1 MSLKTAK
8 ITLVKNK
15 KLDCIYHKDSML
27 VFKSANEKLV
37 IGRIENDE
45 IISLD
50 EKALE
55 LCEVHGF
62 KYDESLV
69 ETEDATSQGN
79 TDSQEPEN
87 NSENSTEPSQTLVQ
101 PVAQQPVVQPS
112 QPVVQP
118 SQPVV
123 QPVAQQPVVQP
134 LQPVV
139 QPSQPVVQPSQPVVQ
154 PSQPVV
160 QPSQPVVQPSQP
172 VVQPSQ
178 PVAQPSQPVVQ
189 NFRSDSVVK
198 QFEDIVNADAV
209 RLVDYFKSQIS
220 GNLVSCFKNQVET
233 SSERVSELEGQVASL
248 RKELDET
255 KKKMRGI
262 LAAIQADL

>member
-1 MSLKTAK
+1 MSLKTSK

-45 IISLD
+45 IIPLD

-79 TDSQEPEN
+79 TESQEPEN
-87 NSENSTEPSQTLVQ
+87 TSENSTEQSQPVVQ
-101 PVAQQPVVQPS
+101 PTQPVVQPTQPMVQPS
-112 QPVVQP
+112 QPVVQ
-118 SQPVV
+118 Q
-123 QPVAQQPVVQP
+123 
-134 LQPVV
+134 
-139 QPSQPVVQPSQPVVQ
+139 SQPVVQPSQPVVQ

-160 QPSQPVVQPSQP
+160 Q
-172 VVQPSQ
+172 
-178 PVAQPSQPVVQ
+178 
-189 NFRSDSVVK
+189 NFTSDSVVK

-220 GNLVSCFKNQVET
+220 GHLVTCFKNQVET
-233 SSERVSELEGQVASL
+233 SSENLQKSNDRVSELEVQLASL

>member
-1 MSLKTAK
+1 MSLKTSK

-45 IISLD
+45 IIPLD

-79 TDSQEPEN
+79 TESQEPEN
-87 NSENSTEPSQTLVQ
+87 TSENSTEQSQPLVQ
-101 PVAQQPVVQPS
+101 PSQPVVQPTQPMVQPS

-118 SQPVV
+118 SQ
-123 QPVAQQPVVQP
+123 A
-134 LQPVV
+134 VV
-139 QPSQPVVQPSQPVVQ
+139 QPSQPVVQ
-154 PSQPVV
+154 
-160 QPSQPVVQPSQP
+160 
-172 VVQPSQ
+172 
-178 PVAQPSQPVVQ
+178 
-189 NFRSDSVVK
+189 NFTSDSVVK

-220 GNLVSCFKNQVET
+220 GHLVTCFKNQVET
-233 SSERVSELEGQVASL
+233 SSENLQKSNDRVSELEAQLVSL

>member
-101 PVAQQPVVQPS
+101 PSQPVVQPS

-118 SQPVV
+118 S
-123 QPVAQQPVVQP
+123 
-134 LQPVV
+134 

-154 PSQPVV
+154 PSQTVA
-160 QPSQPVVQPSQP
+160 QQPVV
-172 VVQPSQ
+172 
-178 PVAQPSQPVVQ
+178 QPSQPVVQ

>member
-45 IISLD
+45 IIPLD

-79 TDSQEPEN
+79 TESQEPEN
-87 NSENSTEPSQTLVQ
+87 TSENSTEQ
-101 PVAQQPVVQPS
+101 S
-112 QPVVQP
+112 QPVVQ
-118 SQPVV
+118 S
-123 QPVAQQPVVQP
+123 
-134 LQPVV
+134 
-139 QPSQPVVQPSQPVVQ
+139 SQPVVQPSQPVVQ

-172 VVQPSQ
+172 IVQ
-178 PVAQPSQPVVQ
+178 ASQPVVQ
-189 NFRSDSVVK
+189 AVVQNVTSDSVVK
-198 QFEDIVNADAV
+198 QFEDILNSDAV

-220 GNLVSCFKNQVET
+220 VNLVSCFKNQVET
-233 SSERVSELEGQVASL
+233 SSENLQKSNDRVSELEGQVASL

>member
-139 QPSQPVVQPSQPVVQ
+139 QPSQPVVQPSQPV
-154 PSQPVV
+154 
-160 QPSQPVVQPSQP
+160 
-172 VVQPSQ
+172 
-178 PVAQPSQPVVQ
+178 AQPSQPVVQ

>member
-79 TDSQEPEN
+79 TESQEPEN
-87 NSENSTEPSQTLVQ
+87 TSETTAEAGLVGLPPVIVTGSPTL
-101 PVAQQPVVQPS
+101 
-112 QPVVQP
+112 
-118 SQPVV
+118 
-123 QPVAQQPVVQP
+123 
-134 LQPVV
+134 
-139 QPSQPVVQPSQPVVQ
+139 
-154 PSQPVV
+154 
-160 QPSQPVVQPSQP
+160 
-172 VVQPSQ
+172 
-178 PVAQPSQPVVQ
+178 
-189 NFRSDSVVK
+189 
-198 QFEDIVNADAV
+198 
-209 RLVDYFKSQIS
+209 
-220 GNLVSCFKNQVET
+220 
-233 SSERVSELEGQVASL
+233 
-248 RKELDET
+248 
-255 KKKMRGI
+255 
-262 LAAIQADL
+262 

>member
-45 IISLD
+45 IIPLD

-87 NSENSTEPSQTLVQ
+87 TSENSTEQTQ
-101 PVAQQPVVQPS
+101 PVEQPIQPIQPVVQPT

-118 SQPVV
+118 TQPVV
-123 QPVAQQPVVQP
+123 QPIQPVVQST
-134 LQPVV
+134 QAVT
-139 QPSQPVVQPSQPVVQ
+139 
-154 PSQPVV
+154 
-160 QPSQPVVQPSQP
+160 
-172 VVQPSQ
+172 
-178 PVAQPSQPVVQ
+178 Q
-189 NFRSDSVVK
+189 NFTSDSVVK

-209 RLVDYFKSQIS
+209 RLVDYFKSHIS
-220 GNLVSCFKNQVET
+220 GHLVSCFKNQVET
-233 SSERVSELEGQVASL
+233 SSESLQKSNDRVCELEAQVASL

>member
-1 MSLKTAK
+1 MSLKTSK

-45 IISLD
+45 IIPLD

-79 TDSQEPEN
+79 TESQEPEN
-87 NSENSTEPSQTLVQ
+87 TSENSTEQ
-101 PVAQQPVVQPS
+101 S

-118 SQPVV
+118 TQPMVQPTQPVVQQSQPVV
-123 QPVAQQPVVQP
+123 QPTQPTQP
-134 LQPVV
+134 MV
-139 QPSQPVVQPSQPVVQ
+139 QPSQAVVQPP
-154 PSQPVV
+154 
-160 QPSQPVVQPSQP
+160 
-172 VVQPSQ
+172 
-178 PVAQPSQPVVQ
+178 QPVVQ
-189 NFRSDSVVK
+189 NFTSDSVVK

-220 GNLVSCFKNQVET
+220 GHLVTCFKNQVET
-233 SSERVSELEGQVASL
+233 SSENLQKSNDRVSELEAQLASL

>member
-45 IISLD
+45 IIPLD

-79 TDSQEPEN
+79 TESQEPEN
-87 NSENSTEPSQTLVQ
+87 TSENSTEQS
-101 PVAQQPVVQPS
+101 QPVVQSS

-123 QPVAQQPVVQP
+123 QPVVQQ
-134 LQPVV
+134 
-139 QPSQPVVQPSQPVVQ
+139 SQPVVQASQPVVQ
-154 PSQPVV
+154 QSQPVV
-160 QPSQPVVQPSQP
+160 QASQPVVQ
-172 VVQPSQ
+172 
-178 PVAQPSQPVVQ
+178 AVVQ
-189 NFRSDSVVK
+189 NVTSDSVVK
-198 QFEDIVNADAV
+198 QFEDILNSDAV

-220 GNLVSCFKNQVET
+220 VNLVSCFKNQVET
-233 SSERVSELEGQVASL
+233 SSENLQKSNDRVSELEGQVASL